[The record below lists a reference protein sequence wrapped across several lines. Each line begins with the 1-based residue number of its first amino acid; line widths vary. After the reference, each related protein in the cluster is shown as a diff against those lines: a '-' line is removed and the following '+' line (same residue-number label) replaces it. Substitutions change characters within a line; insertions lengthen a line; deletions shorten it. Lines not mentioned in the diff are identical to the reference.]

1 MGKVG
6 KVAKVI
12 TVVNQK
18 GGVGKTTIAC
28 HLAFAA
34 RDEGKRV
41 LVVDFDTQGNA
52 SQFLSQDLRINKKK
66 GGSEQLFGDG
76 ELKYTDVP
84 GDGIKLLHGH
94 GYLQGLDKRED
105 EILKQATTLRQM
117 VRSLPFDYVIID
129 TPPSIGP
136 RIAAPLFWSDLALV
150 TVQPKL
156 ASMTGLDS
164 TFDTIKAVQRL
175 NPGLSMR
182 MVVNLFSKSSA
193 TQKRM
198 RQDLMNK
205 FGQAIVHEFSMR
217 VAVSDALEN
226 FKPVWKHSRDKK
238 LNEEWKSFS
247 ARVLELNA

>member
-1 MGKVG
+1 MGKI
-6 KVAKVI
+6 I

-18 GGVGKTTIAC
+18 GGVGKTTICC

-34 RDEGKRV
+34 QDAGKRV

-52 SQFLSQDLRINKKK
+52 SQFLSQDLRINKRK
-66 GGSEQLFGDG
+66 GGSEQIFGDG
-76 ELKYTDVP
+76 EIKYTDLP
-84 GDGIKLLHGH
+84 ADGMKLLHGH
-94 GYLQGLDKRED
+94 GYLEGLDERKD
-105 EILKQATTLRQM
+105 DILKQATTLRQK
-117 VRSLPFDYVIID
+117 VRALPFDYVIFD

-150 TVQPKL
+150 TIQPKL

-164 TFDTIKAVQRL
+164 TFDTIKSVQRV
-175 NPGLSMR
+175 NPGLAMR
-182 MVVNLFSKSSA
+182 MVVNLFSRSSA

-198 RQDLMNK
+198 RADLAQK
-205 FGQAIVHEFSMR
+205 FGNAILHEFSMR

-238 LNEEWKSFS
+238 LNEEWKSFA